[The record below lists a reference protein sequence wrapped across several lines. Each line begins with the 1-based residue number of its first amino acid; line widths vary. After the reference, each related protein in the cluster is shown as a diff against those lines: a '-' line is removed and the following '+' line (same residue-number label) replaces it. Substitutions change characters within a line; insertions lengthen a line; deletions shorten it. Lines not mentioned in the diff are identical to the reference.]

1 LKNKAQSGL
10 LGSLSA
16 LASTCVGIVY
26 TRLELLS
33 LDLEED
39 RQQWMRL
46 SALYLSALIALVL
59 GVVFASILI
68 VVAFWET
75 HRLFVLS
82 LLAIFFFA
90 TSLML
95 WILARRQANAKPKL
109 FLGTMLEL
117 VKDMAALEVK

>member
-82 LLAIFFFA
+82 LLAIFFFG

>member
-68 VVAFWET
+68 VAAFWET
-75 HRLFVLS
+75 HRLLVLS
-82 LLAIFFFA
+82 LLAIFFFGI
-90 TSLML
+90 SLML
-95 WILARRQANAKPKL
+95 WILARRQASAKPKL

>member
-1 LKNKAQSGL
+1 LKTKTQSGL

-26 TRLELLS
+26 TRLELLT

-39 RQQWMRL
+39 KRQWMQL

-59 GVVFASILI
+59 GVVFTAILI

-75 HRLFVLS
+75 HRLLVLS
-82 LLAIFFFA
+82 LLAIFFFV
-90 TSLML
+90 SSFLL
-95 WILARRQANAKPKL
+95 WLLACRKAKAKPKL

-117 VKDMAALEVK
+117 VKDMAVLESK